1 MQNNIIWEGI
11 NDESLEN
18 CNVLT
23 NNNGYQA
30 NSTVPV
36 VEEENADNIETTV
49 IINFIVLRD
58 RKMT

>member
-1 MQNNIIWEGI
+1 LGGFLLSCLTTGNNMQNNIIWEGI

-23 NNNGYQA
+23 NNNGCQA

-36 VEEENADNIETTV
+36 AEEENA
-49 IINFIVLRD
+49 
-58 RKMT
+58 

>member
-23 NNNGYQA
+23 NNNVARQIQQYQ
-30 NSTVPV
+30 
-36 VEEENADNIETTV
+36 
-49 IINFIVLRD
+49 
-58 RKMT
+58 

>member
-23 NNNGYQA
+23 NNNGCQA

-36 VEEENADNIETTV
+36 AEEENADNIETMA